1 MDSLPRIMENLSPV
15 IQLFSDGTIV
25 RNNHVNFAVPLL
37 TDDSV
42 KIKDLIY
49 DRKHNLH
56 LRLYKHEAS
65 TKTSSPSSKSPII
78 VFLRGGG
85 FCVGSRT
92 WPTSHNCCLRLASGL
107 NALIVSADYRLAPE
121 HRLPAAIED
130 GFSVMKWL
138 RAQAL
143 GDCDGWLDN
152 CEADFNRVFVL
163 GDSSGANIAHHLAV
177 KFQAGSTALAP
188 VRVRGYVMLAP
199 FFGGVVRTRSE
210 EGPSEAV
217 LNLETLDRFWR
228 LSLPAGE
235 TRDHPIANPFG
246 PMSLSLEAVSLDP
259 ILVVV
264 GGCELLKDRAKDYFE
279 RLKAMEKR
287 IDYVEFKEREHG
299 FFNKHPYSQVGDEFI
314 QLLKHFIFT
323 NSYSHCSKL

>member
-1 MDSLPRIMENLSPV
+1 MESLPHIVENLSPV
-15 IQLFSDGTIV
+15 LQLYSDGTIV
-25 RNNHVNFAVPLL
+25 RKNHVNSAVPLL
-37 TDDSV
+37 TDDSI

-49 DRKHNLH
+49 YRKHNLH
-56 LRLYKHEAS
+56 LRLYKPAS
-65 TKTSSPSSKSPII
+65 SSKTSPPSSKFPII

-107 NALIVSADYRLAPE
+107 NALVVSADYRLAPE

-138 RAQAL
+138 QAQAL
-143 GDCDGWLDN
+143 GDCDCDGWLDT
-152 CEADFNRVFVL
+152 CEVDFDRVFVL

-177 KFQAGSTALAP
+177 KFRAGSTALTP
-188 VRVRGYVMLAP
+188 VRVRGYVLLAP

-217 LNLETLDRFWR
+217 LSLEILDRFWR

-246 PMSLSLEAVSLDP
+246 PMSPMLEAMSLDP

-264 GGCELLKDRAKDYFE
+264 GGCELLKDRANDYFK
-279 RLKAMEKR
+279 RLKAMKKR
-287 IDYVEFKEREHG
+287 IHYVEFKENEHG
-299 FFNKHPYSQVGDEFI
+299 FFNKHPYSRVGDEFM
-314 QLLKHFIFT
+314 QLLKNFIFN
-323 NSYSHCSKL
+323 NSY